1 MKFSKSY
8 PDNLLEDL
16 KLNNHI
22 SISPEELDD
31 MLKLIDDKNRKALL
45 LWYRDNITI
54 SKIAI
59 IENRANETIRQRIRK
74 GRYQI
79 KKQYVI
85 NNDSKDKNIDE
96 DDILNV
102 KLTTRAKNILYR
114 NRIRTITDLKKLS
127 EEDILKLHG
136 VGQKILKE
144 ILNFINSIE

>member
-1 MKFSKSY
+1 MNFSKPY

-22 SISPEELDD
+22 SISSEELDD
-31 MLKLIDDKNRKALL
+31 ILKLIDDKNRKALL
-45 LWYRDNITI
+45 LWYRDNLTI

-85 NNDSKDKNIDE
+85 NNDYKDKNIDE
-96 DDILNV
+96 NDILNA
-102 KLTTRAKNILYR
+102 KLTTRTKNILYR

-144 ILNFINSIE
+144 IVNFINNIE

>member
-1 MKFSKSY
+1 MKFSKPY

-85 NNDSKDKNIDE
+85 NNDSKDKNIDK
-96 DDILNV
+96 DDILNA
-102 KLTTRAKNILYR
+102 KLTSRTKNILYR

-144 ILNFINSIE
+144 IVNFINNIE

>member
-1 MKFSKSY
+1 MKFSKPY

-22 SISPEELDD
+22 SISPEELDN

-59 IENRANETIRQRIRK
+59 IENRADETIRQRIRK

-96 DDILNV
+96 NDILNA
-102 KLTTRAKNILYR
+102 KLTSRTKNILYR

-144 ILNFINSIE
+144 ILNFINNIE

>member
-1 MKFSKSY
+1 MKFNKSY

-31 MLKLIDDKNRKALL
+31 MLKLIDDKNKKALL

-59 IENRANETIRQRIRK
+59 IENRADETIRQRIRK

-96 DDILNV
+96 DDILNA
-102 KLTTRAKNILYR
+102 KLTSRTKNILYR

-144 ILNFINSIE
+144 ILNFINNIG

>member
-1 MKFSKSY
+1 MKFSKPY

-22 SISPEELDD
+22 SISPEELDE

-79 KKQYVI
+79 KKQYII

-96 DDILNV
+96 NDILNA

-144 ILNFINSIE
+144 ILDFINNIE

>member
-1 MKFSKSY
+1 MNFSKPY

-22 SISPEELDD
+22 SISSEELDD
-31 MLKLIDDKNRKALL
+31 ILKLIDDKNRKALL
-45 LWYRDNITI
+45 LWYRDNLTI

-74 GRYQI
+74 ARYQI
-79 KKQYVI
+79 KKQHMI
-85 NNDSKDKNIDE
+85 NNASKDKNIDE
-96 DDILNV
+96 NNILNA
-102 KLTTRAKNILYR
+102 KLTARTKNTLYR

-144 ILNFINSIE
+144 ILNFINNIE

>member
-1 MKFSKSY
+1 MKFSKLY
-8 PDNLLEDL
+8 PNNLLEDL

-59 IENRANETIRQRIRK
+59 IENRADETIRQRIRK

-127 EEDILKLHG
+127 E
-136 VGQKILKE
+136 
-144 ILNFINSIE
+144 

>member
-1 MKFSKSY
+1 MNFSKPY

-22 SISPEELDD
+22 SISSEELDD
-31 MLKLIDDKNRKALL
+31 ILKLIDDKNRKALL
-45 LWYRDNITI
+45 LWYRDNLTI

-74 GRYQI
+74 ARYQI

-85 NNDSKDKNIDE
+85 NNDYKDKNIDE
-96 DDILNV
+96 NDILNA
-102 KLTTRAKNILYR
+102 KLTTRTKNILYR

-144 ILNFINSIE
+144 IVNFINNIE

>member
-1 MKFSKSY
+1 MKFSKPY

-59 IENRANETIRQRIRK
+59 VENRANETIRQRIRK

-96 DDILNV
+96 NDIINA

-144 ILNFINSIE
+144 ILNFINNIE

>member
-1 MKFSKSY
+1 MNFSKPY

-22 SISPEELDD
+22 SISSEELDD
-31 MLKLIDDKNRKALL
+31 ILKLIDDKNRKALL
-45 LWYRDNITI
+45 LWYRDNLTI

-74 GRYQI
+74 ARYQI
-79 KKQYVI
+79 KKQHMI
-85 NNDSKDKNIDE
+85 NNASKDKNIDE
-96 DDILNV
+96 NNILNA
-102 KLTTRAKNILYR
+102 KLTARTKNTLYR

-144 ILNFINSIE
+144 IVNFTNNIE

>member
-1 MKFSKSY
+1 MKFSKPY

-59 IENRANETIRQRIRK
+59 IENRADETIRQRIRK

-96 DDILNV
+96 DDILNA
-102 KLTTRAKNILYR
+102 KLTSRTKNILYR

-144 ILNFINSIE
+144 ILNFINNIE

>member
-59 IENRANETIRQRIRK
+59 IENRADETIRQRIRK

-127 EEDILKLHG
+127 E
-136 VGQKILKE
+136 
-144 ILNFINSIE
+144 

>member
-1 MKFSKSY
+1 MKFNKPY

-59 IENRANETIRQRIRK
+59 IENKANETIRQRIRK

-85 NNDSKDKNIDE
+85 NNNSKDENIDE
-96 DDILNV
+96 NNILNA
-102 KLTTRAKNILYR
+102 KLTSRTKNILYR

-144 ILNFINSIE
+144 ILNFINNIE

>member
-59 IENRANETIRQRIRK
+59 IENRADETIRQRIRK